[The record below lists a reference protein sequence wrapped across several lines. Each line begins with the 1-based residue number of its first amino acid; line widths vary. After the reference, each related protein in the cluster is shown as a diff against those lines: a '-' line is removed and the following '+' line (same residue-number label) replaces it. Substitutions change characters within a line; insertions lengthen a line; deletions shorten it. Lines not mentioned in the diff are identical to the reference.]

1 MVRLKLAIMRNG
13 LRRSGGRRAAYIA
26 SAVMVL
32 LLAAFL
38 LLGLLLL
45 RGNPHAAS
53 VVVPLTALLALG
65 WAVMPL
71 FSSSGDETLDAT
83 RLVLLPLRP
92 RPLVRALLAASLVGI
107 GPLFTLCLLAGSAI
121 AVARGP
127 AAAVTGVVAVALA
140 LLTCVALARAVVT
153 ANTRLLSSRRGRDLA
168 VVSGLVVAIG
178 AQAVNFGVQRLGSS
192 GLAQLDPFAE
202 VLRWVPPASAI
213 GAVASAGDG
222 AYGTALVQLAL
233 TALALTL
240 ALRWWSATLTRLMTA
255 PDASTLQAAEPAAV
269 RAARRPGGSGFA
281 RLLPPGRIPTV
292 MERSLRYAWRD
303 PKTRAALVVSLAVG
317 LIVPLFNAL
326 QGSGSVYFACFAAGM
341 LGSMMYNQFGQDY
354 SGFWMVAMTISTP
367 RDALRELWGRALALM
382 SYAVPYSVLV
392 CVATVAVLDDWE
404 KLPEALGLSLSLL
417 GAMTATG
424 AWASVR
430 HPYSIPPEGNR
441 NVAPGQVGLVWMAI
455 AGGMAGAALLSAP
468 VIALTV
474 WLHVAGHAAAWSWV
488 LLPVGAAYGA
498 LLTVAGL
505 RLAAP
510 RAAARLPE
518 ILAAVSK
525 G

>member
-1 MVRLKLAIMRNG
+1 L
-13 LRRSGGRRAAYIA
+13 
-26 SAVMVL
+26 
-32 LLAAFL
+32 
-38 LLGLLLL
+38 
-45 RGNPHAAS
+45 
-53 VVVPLTALLALG
+53 
-65 WAVMPL
+65 
-71 FSSSGDETLDAT
+71 
-83 RLVLLPLRP
+83 
-92 RPLVRALLAASLVGI
+92 
-107 GPLFTLCLLAGSAI
+107 
-121 AVARGP
+121 
-127 AAAVTGVVAVALA
+127 AVTAVVAVALA

-213 GAVASAGDG
+213 GAVDSASEG
-222 AYGTALVQLAL
+222 AYGTALAQLAL
-233 TALALTL
+233 TALALVL

-255 PDASTLQAAEPAAV
+255 PDASTFQAAEPAAV
-269 RAARRPGGSGFA
+269 RARRRPGASGPA
-281 RLLPPGRIPTV
+281 RLLPPGRVSTV

-303 PKTRAALVVSLAVG
+303 PKTRAALVISLAVG

-354 SGFWMVAMTISTP
+354 SGFWMVAMAISSP
-367 RDALRELWGRALALM
+367 RDALRELWGRALAIVV
-382 SYAVPYSVLV
+382 YAVPYSVLV
-392 CVATVAVLDDWE
+392 CVATAAVLGDWRP
-404 KLPEALGLSLSLL
+404 LPEALGLSLSLL

-430 HPYSIPPEGNR
+430 FPYSIPPEGNR

-455 AGGMAGAALLSAP
+455 LGGMAAAAVLSAP
-468 VIALTV
+468 MIALIV
-474 WLHVAGHAAAWSWV
+474 WLHVAGLAASWGWL
-488 LLPVGAAYGA
+488 LLPAGAAYGV
-498 LLTVAGL
+498 LLTTAGL
-505 RLAAP
+505 RLTAP

>member
-1 MVRLKLAIMRNG
+1 MVRLKLSLLRNG
-13 LRRSGGRRAAYIA
+13 LRQSAGRRAAYIA
-26 SAVMVL
+26 SAVVVL
-32 LLAAFL
+32 LLAAL
-38 LLGLLLL
+38 QLLGLFLL
-45 RGNPHAAS
+45 RGHPHAAS

-92 RPLVRALLAASLVGI
+92 RLLVRALLAASLVGI
-107 GPLFTLCLLAGSAI
+107 GPLFTLCLLAGSAV
-121 AVARGP
+121 AVARG
-127 AAAVTGVVAVALA
+127 AAGAVTGVVAVALA

-153 ANTRLLSSRRGRDLA
+153 ANTRLLASRRGRDLA
-168 VVSGLVVAIG
+168 VVSGLIVAIG
-178 AQAVNFGVQRLGSS
+178 AQGVNFGVQRLGAS
-192 GLAQLDPFAE
+192 GLAQLDPYAE
-202 VLRWVPPASAI
+202 VLRWVPSASAI
-213 GAVASAGDG
+213 GAVDSAGDG
-222 AYGTALVQLAL
+222 AYGTAAAQLAL
-233 TALALTL
+233 TALALAL

-255 PDASTLQAAEPAAV
+255 PDASTLQAAEPAAA
-269 RAARRPGGSGFA
+269 RAGRPGGSLVT
-281 RLLPPGRIPTV
+281 RLVPAGRVRTV

-354 SGFWMVAMTISTP
+354 SGFWMVAMTISSP
-367 RDALRELWGRALALM
+367 RDALRELWGRALALL
-382 SYAVPYSVLV
+382 SYAVPYAVLV
-392 CVATVAVLDDWE
+392 CVATVAVLDAWA
-404 KLPEALGLSLSLL
+404 KLPETVGLSLALL
-417 GAMTATG
+417 GSMTATG

-430 HPYSIPPEGNR
+430 LPYSIPPEGNR

-455 AGGMAGAALLSAP
+455 VGGTAAASVLSAP

-474 WLHVAGHAAAWSWV
+474 WMHVAGHAAAWSWL

-505 RLAAP
+505 RLVAP
-510 RAAARLPE
+510 RAAERLPE